1 MRTYSLVDLE
11 ASTALSRRTISDYVS
26 KGLLAGPSHRGRG
39 ARYPQR
45 DLDALR
51 VIPALRTVLKSEF
64 PDLGVVRKFLADLSI
79 ADLRHL
85 ARLSNELTFE
95 IEVRRLR
102 IRNRL
107 RTFFP
112 AVAPERVI
120 DALRTLTPEQI
131 RGVDSGQFQ
140 IGAVLDMATFAE
152 DAELDSLPIPDVAL
166 NGNDAANGQG
176 TSAAG
181 NGKSAVIG
189 FEDSRWERFSTS
201 NVEIR
206 VGKKAMKGHA
216 GASRAIE
223 EIACQIEEML
233 KSAP

>member
-11 ASTALSRRTISDYVS
+11 DSTALSRRTIGDYVA
-26 KGLLAGPSHRGRG
+26 KGLLNGPSHRGRG

-51 VIPALRTVLKSEF
+51 VIPMLRTMLKAEF
-64 PDLGVVRKFLADLSI
+64 PNLGAVRQFLTELSMADF
-79 ADLRHL
+79 RHL

-112 AVAPERVI
+112 AVAPERII
-120 DALRTLTPEQI
+120 DRLRTLTPEQV
-131 RGVDSGQFQ
+131 RGVDRGQLQ
-140 IGAVLDMATFAE
+140 IGAVLDMTLLGEESSRA
-152 DAELDSLPIPDVAL
+152 SDVIEPPAFERHDVSR
-166 NGNDAANGQG
+166 NGGYPVNSGSTLVD
-176 TSAAG
+176 
-181 NGKSAVIG
+181 

-206 VGKKAMKGHA
+206 VGKKAIKGCS
-216 GASRAIE
+216 GASQVIE
-223 EIACQIEEML
+223 GFANQIEEML
-233 KSAP
+233 KGTP